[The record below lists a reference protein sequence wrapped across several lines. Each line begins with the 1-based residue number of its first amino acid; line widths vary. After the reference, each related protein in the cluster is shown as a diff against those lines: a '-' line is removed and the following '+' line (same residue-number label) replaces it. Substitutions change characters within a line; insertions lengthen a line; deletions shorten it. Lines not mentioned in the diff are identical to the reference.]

1 MELNLTLFPSLSS
14 VSVCAHNTQRDK
26 AMSWQK
32 RAARDIKELND
43 AGLPVRADSGEEL
56 DMRCFRVDLKGP
68 EGTPYEGF
76 VWALRFTLPEQFPFR
91 SPSIGFVERIL
102 HPNVDEASGSVCL
115 DSLNKGWSASF
126 TLRHITEDL
135 LPYLLRYPNPADPLN
150 REAAVLLTSVPLP
163 QYEAQVKAHAKR
175 HARPLETHKT

>member
-1 MELNLTLFPSLSS
+1 
-14 VSVCAHNTQRDK
+14 
-26 AMSWQK
+26 MSWQK
-32 RAARDIKELND
+32 RAARDIKELQ
-43 AGLPVRADSGEEL
+43 DSGFSVRSDGSEEL
-56 DMRCFRVDLKGP
+56 DLRCFLVDLRGP
-68 EGTPYEGF
+68 EGTPYAGF

-150 REAAVLLTSVPLP
+150 REAAVLLTTVPLP
-163 QYEAQVKAHAKR
+163 QYEAQVSAHAKR
-175 HARPLETHKT
+175 HARTLHM